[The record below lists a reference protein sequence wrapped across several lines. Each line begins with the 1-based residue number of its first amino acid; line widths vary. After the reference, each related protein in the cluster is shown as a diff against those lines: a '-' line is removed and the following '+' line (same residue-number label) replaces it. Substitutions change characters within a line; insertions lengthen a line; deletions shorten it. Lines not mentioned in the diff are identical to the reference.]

1 MIELIQ
7 ILTVVMTGLFA
18 AEAILSSH
26 ETRDERQGR
35 KRVQRIVN
43 EKYPRTY

>member
-7 ILTVVMTGLFA
+7 ILAVVLSGLFA
-18 AEAILSSH
+18 AEACLCSH
-26 ETRDERQGR
+26 ETRDERRGR
-35 KRVQRIVN
+35 RRVQRIVS

>member
-7 ILTVVMTGLFA
+7 ILIVVMTGLFA

-26 ETRDERQGR
+26 ETREERRGR
-35 KRVQRIVN
+35 KRVQRIVSK
-43 EKYPRTY
+43 KYPRTY

>member
-18 AEAILSSH
+18 AEAMLSSH
-26 ETRDERQGR
+26 ETREERRGR
-35 KRVQRIVN
+35 KRVQRIVS
-43 EKYPRTY
+43 EKYGRTY

>member
-7 ILTVVMTGLFA
+7 ILAVVISGLFA

-26 ETRDERQGR
+26 ETRDERRGR
-35 KRVQRIVN
+35 KRVQRIVS
-43 EKYPRTY
+43 EKYPPTY

>member
-7 ILTVVMTGLFA
+7 ILAVVFSGLFA
-18 AEAILSSH
+18 AEAILCSH
-26 ETRDERQGR
+26 ETRDERRGR
-35 KRVQRIVN
+35 KRVQRIVG